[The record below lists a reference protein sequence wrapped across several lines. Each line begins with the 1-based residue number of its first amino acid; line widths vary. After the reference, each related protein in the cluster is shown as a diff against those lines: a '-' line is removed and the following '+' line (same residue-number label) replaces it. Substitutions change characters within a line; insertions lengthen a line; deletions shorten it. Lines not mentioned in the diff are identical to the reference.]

1 MARILVV
8 DDEKIVRYSVRT
20 ALELLQHDV
29 AEAENGADA
38 MMLMRDD
45 KFDLVVTDI
54 LMPVKEG
61 IQTILEIKASLPEMK
76 IIAITG
82 GGRASSQLYSDAAR
96 ILGADDVLLKPFT
109 SEDLARSV
117 DNCLTAS

>member
-20 ALELLQHDV
+20 ALELHQHDV

>member
-1 MARILVV
+1 
-8 DDEKIVRYSVRT
+8 
-20 ALELLQHDV
+20 
-29 AEAENGADA
+29 
-38 MMLMRDD
+38 MLMRDD

-61 IQTILEIKASLPEMK
+61 IRTILEIKASLPEMK